1 MFWCDEDQE
10 QGNLH
15 TNFKLNAGGEF
26 LALVNIDGVTI
37 LDSITFGDQS
47 TDISYGRVLDGSSE
61 WNFLSPTPGS
71 TNSSLGM
78 EVSELALPERFTL
91 YQNYPNPFNPITIIR
106 YDLPKDTFVKVTI
119 YDILGN
125 VIKNLVNRSQHSG
138 NNSIQWNATNNIGQP
153 VSAGLYLYTIE
164 AAQFGQ
170 TKKMVLLK

>member
-1 MFWCDEDQE
+1 MKNYTAEIFMSLTLLAAICCSLNGEGVYINEILASNNTVNTDESGEYDDWLELYYSGTESKDIGGLYLTDKADNLTKWIIPDGTVIQSQNFLLFWCDEDQE

-71 TNSSLGM
+71 TNLSL
-78 EVSELALPERFTL
+78 
-91 YQNYPNPFNPITIIR
+91 IHI
-106 YDLPKDTFVKVTI
+106 
-119 YDILGN
+119 
-125 VIKNLVNRSQHSG
+125 
-138 NNSIQWNATNNIGQP
+138 
-153 VSAGLYLYTIE
+153 
-164 AAQFGQ
+164 
-170 TKKMVLLK
+170 